1 MHKTIE
7 MQAAGMDYKALND
20 SLRAQG
26 ASEIT
31 VRGVMGQRYL
41 GCAMQDK
48 NLTLYGTPGNGL
60 GQYLSGGKIEVFG
73 SAQEATG
80 DTMNAGEIVA
90 GGLIVVLGIGL
101 DGQYPAGF
109 FCGTGMHGGKIIL
122 RCDRK
127 PEGLPEQVCVHAC
140 TEADRAEMRPHVEA
154 YCEKFGGNPE
164 ALLGAQYFVLTPNPE
179 KGYHRMYTSVI

>member
-1 MHKTIE
+1 
-7 MQAAGMDYKALND
+7 
-20 SLRAQG
+20 
-26 ASEIT
+26 
-31 VRGVMGQRYL
+31 
-41 GCAMQDK
+41 
-48 NLTLYGTPGNGL
+48 
-60 GQYLSGGKIEVFG
+60 
-73 SAQEATG
+73 
-80 DTMNAGEIVA
+80 MNAGEIVVHGRCGDAAGYGMRGGRILIRDDVGYRAGIHMKAYENHEPVLVIGAGAGSFLGEYLA

-101 DGQYPAGF
+101 DGKYPAGF

-140 TEADRAEMRPHVEA
+140 TDADRAEMRPHVEA

-164 ALLGAQYFVLTPNPE
+164 ALLGAQYFVLSPNPE

>member
-80 DTMNAGEIVA
+80 DTMNAGEIVVHGRCGDAA
-90 GGLIVVLGIGL
+90 GYGMRGGRILIRDDVG
-101 DGQYPAGF
+101 YRAG
-109 FCGTGMHGGKIIL
+109 MNSVASGK
-122 RCDRK
+122 
-127 PEGLPEQVCVHAC
+127 H
-140 TEADRAEMRPHVEA
+140 
-154 YCEKFGGNPE
+154 
-164 ALLGAQYFVLTPNPE
+164 
-179 KGYHRMYTSVI
+179 